1 MSFILFSDSSCN
13 LPCDVIAQHDVRIV
27 PLSYNIAEETYSCY
41 EEGVPFDSKG
51 FFDRL
56 RAGALARTSLINT
69 DTFLRAFEPILRD
82 GRDIVYISISS
93 GISGT
98 YQSAVLAAE
107 ELNARYAAQVYPVD
121 SLSASLGEGFMV
133 LRAAQMRDAGANA
146 PAVAEWLRE
155 NRLSMCHF
163 LAVDDLGFL
172 KRGGRLPAMAAAIG
186 TVLNLKPLMYFDAHG
201 RVAVAEKVRG
211 KNRILREMAARYT
224 QKALRPDEGEIGIVH
239 GDCAEDAAQLAAQ
252 LRTEHPHATI
262 RVLPIEP
269 TTGAHAGPGSLA
281 VIFWGSE
288 R

>member
-56 RAGALARTSLINT
+56 RAGALARTTRINT

-133 LRAAQMRDAGANA
+133 LRAAQMRDAGA
-146 PAVAEWLRE
+146 
-155 NRLSMCHF
+155 
-163 LAVDDLGFL
+163 
-172 KRGGRLPAMAAAIG
+172 MAAG
-186 TVLNLKPLMYFDAHG
+186 KPPFH
-201 RVAVAEKVRG
+201 V
-211 KNRILREMAARYT
+211 
-224 QKALRPDEGEIGIVH
+224 P
-239 GDCAEDAAQLAAQ
+239 
-252 LRTEHPHATI
+252 
-262 RVLPIEP
+262 LPCS
-269 TTGAHAGPGSLA
+269 G
-281 VIFWGSE
+281 
-288 R
+288 

>member
-13 LPCDVIAQHDVRIV
+13 LPCDMIAQHDVRIV

-146 PAVAEWLRE
+146 RPWRNGCGKTAFPCAT
-155 NRLSMCHF
+155 F
-163 LAVDDLGFL
+163 LQWMIWASSSGAAGFL
-172 KRGGRLPAMAAAIG
+172 QWQRRS
-186 TVLNLKPLMYFDAHG
+186 
-201 RVAVAEKVRG
+201 VR
-211 KNRILREMAARYT
+211 
-224 QKALRPDEGEIGIVH
+224 
-239 GDCAEDAAQLAAQ
+239 C
-252 LRTEHPHATI
+252 
-262 RVLPIEP
+262 
-269 TTGAHAGPGSLA
+269 
-281 VIFWGSE
+281 
-288 R
+288 